1 MSVEHWNLEAVC
13 AVRLLPKRTR
23 ERHSRTAE
31 ASKGLTIAVRK
42 LPEHMKQ
49 KHTKKH
55 LVLGVALVCVA
66 TTSAALTLGRA
77 RGAVLLGQPLSLTVA
92 VQAETDDAAA
102 DLCFDADVFYGD
114 TRQEASRVS
123 VSPVRQETGAPTA
136 VRVSVASPVD
146 EPIVTVYL
154 RSGCGQKTS
163 RKYVLLSD
171 LASDVAPALP
181 TESVARAARAPQPAA
196 VTEPV
201 AVASIAP
208 TQPGN
213 LKSSTGKSSSVAKKQ
228 AAVTARPESSRPS
241 AVLKPATPSK
251 SRLKLSILDLVDIKD
266 PTLKLSNELS
276 ALPSGDALKR
286 DTALALWRSLNT
298 SPQDL
303 IKDETQ
309 QKALSDDLKSLR
321 DISAKNQK
329 ELQELSG
336 RLQQAESE
344 RYSNPLVYALG
355 ALLLMAGL
363 ALLAMFLK
371 LRRSGDESPWWR
383 SDSQRDD
390 DDAEIR
396 HSPPLDLGVPTSPA
410 RQSAAVV
417 DTAVSKPKTETSPD
431 VVDFSN
437 SGLDIDLD
445 LDGPEPLH
453 LQAPQSVQRKD
464 VAAAVSAKGIG
475 IAGAHRDLSQSMHA
489 SLHAINTQKML
500 DVRQQ
505 ADFFMTLGQHEEAIS
520 LLEGS
525 IRDNEA
531 SNPLVYWDLL
541 KVLHTLSRKP
551 AFDHYRSEFNAIFTG
566 RVQAYASFGQ
576 PGNCLDAY
584 PEICSEISEL
594 WGTEAA
600 VEFLEQCM
608 VRRPEDAPEMYFDL
622 DAFRDLLL
630 LHAVASRISLN
641 RITDSGLIPFSTV
654 KMLATSEAEELS
666 LVSLPE
672 GMTEMTIPVYPVEPV
687 GHELTV
693 DLDLSDDDHNLIDF
707 DASGLT
713 ATLPPAEES
722 PTKP

>member
-1 MSVEHWNLEAVC
+1 
-13 AVRLLPKRTR
+13 
-23 ERHSRTAE
+23 
-31 ASKGLTIAVRK
+31 
-42 LPEHMKQ
+42 MKQ
-49 KHTKKH
+49 KNTKKH

-92 VQAETDDAAA
+92 VQADTDEAAA
-102 DLCFDADVFYGD
+102 DLCFDADVYYGD
-114 TRQEASRVS
+114 VRQEASRVS
-123 VSPVRQETGAPTA
+123 ATPVRQESGAPTA

-181 TESVARAARAPQPAA
+181 GETVARPARTPQLAAVNGPSAAPSAPPPQQNAGKPNTAKPSTSARKPAA
-196 VTEPV
+196 
-201 AVASIAP
+201 IA
-208 TQPGN
+208 
-213 LKSSTGKSSSVAKKQ
+213 AK
-228 AAVTARPESSRPS
+228 PETPRPS
-241 AVLKPATPSK
+241 VVLKPATPSK

-276 ALPSGDALKR
+276 SLPSEDPQKR
-286 DTALALWRSLNT
+286 DAAMALWRSLNT

-344 RYSNPLVYALG
+344 RYANPLVYALG

-363 ALLAMFLK
+363 ALIALFLK
-371 LRRSGDESPWWR
+371 LRSGGGDASPWWR
-383 SDSQRDD
+383 SDSLHDD
-390 DDAEIR
+390 DDGEIT
-396 HSPPLDLGVPTSPA
+396 HASHLDLGVPSTPVK
-410 RQSAAVV
+410 QPVAAV
-417 DTAVSKPKTETSPD
+417 DTVVSPRRVEAPPAP
-431 VVDFSN
+431 VDFSN

-445 LDGPEPLH
+445 LDNPAPVS
-453 LQAPQSVQRKD
+453 LQAPQPVQRKE
-464 VAAAVSAKGIG
+464 VAAAVSAKG
-475 IAGAHRDLSQSMHA
+475 AAVPGAHRDLSHSMHA
-489 SLHAINTQKML
+489 SLHAINTQEML

-525 IRDNEA
+525 IRENEA
-531 SNPLVYWDLL
+531 SNPLVYLDLL

-551 AFDHYRSEFNAIFTG
+551 AFDHYRAEFNEIFTG
-566 RVQAYASFGQ
+566 RAQAYATFGQ
-576 PGNCLDAY
+576 PGNSLDAY
-584 PEICSEISEL
+584 PQICSEISDL

-641 RITDSGLIPFSTV
+641 RILDSGLMPFSAV
-654 KMLATSEAEELS
+654 KMATTPDVEELS
-666 LVSLPE
+666 LVAVPE
-672 GMTEMTIPVYPVEPV
+672 GMSETTMPVQPVEPV
-687 GHELTV
+687 GNELAV
-693 DLDLSDDDHNLIDF
+693 DLDLSSDEHNLIDF

-713 ATLPPAEES
+713 VNLPPTDDK